1 MLFFVLRRL
10 GAGAALL
17 AVIASVTFVL
27 INLAGQDPA
36 RQVAGQVATAAQVEA
51 KRAELGLDQP
61 LAQRYL
67 EWLGHAL
74 QGDLGVSWFTNEPVA
89 AILARQLPVT
99 LSLVLGSILVTALI
113 SVVLGVTAAVRGGW
127 VDRVLQLLSTL
138 TFATPNFLIAL
149 VLAGLFAV
157 KLGLFPATGYVA
169 LLVSPSAWLASV
181 TLPVLALAL
190 GAIATIAVQ
199 VRGSMIDVLGL
210 DYIRTLRARGLPTR
224 SVLYRHALRNAAPPA
239 VAMISVQFIAAIS
252 GAVIVEKVF
261 NLPGIGSQASISATQ
276 GDLPL
281 VIGIVLLTVTMVVL
295 VNLLLDLAQG
305 WLNPKV
311 RLT

>member
-74 QGDLGVSWFTNEPVA
+74 QGDLGVSWFTNEPVT

-157 KLGLFPATGYVA
+157 KLGLFPATGYVE

-181 TLPVLALAL
+181 TLPVVALAL

-210 DYIRTLRARGLPTR
+210 DFIRTLRARGLPTR

-239 VAMISVQFIAAIS
+239 LAMISVQFIAAIS
-252 GAVIVEKVF
+252 GAVVIEKVF